1 MVNSLNSVFKTYAP
15 TETGPKFN
23 VTAAATNLNSVK
35 RVANLAMPIIHM
47 FKPASKIVKLTFLAY
62 DIGNMI
68 ISGDVRKLA
77 SVTAGVSLKIL
88 FPNLFDF
95 TMGSSAIVQNLYR
108 FKGHIAAKDF
118 AAAASDFLSIVQASA
133 EIGLIVYGGPELLVL
148 LLLTQAAKEI
158 GQSYTE
164 FANGNYPEC
173 SANLLYAALRIDA
186 AKPHYQTVHRNLF
199 GTEMSQTDLDQ
210 LFKEIV
216 KIQQDPGAPNV
227 VDFEK
232 LLIKN
237 NFKSKITELS
247 FDNKQITNVAFKNIL
262 INESSFNNASVKS
275 ASFENTVFKNC
286 DLNNARMIHSIFKKN
301 HFVNCDLERAEF
313 NWSSFKDST
322 FINSDLTSAVLNNA
336 QLTNVYF
343 AFCDLFEST
352 FFETGVRD
360 SAIISSNLKDCLLF
374 DTKEKFHIF
383 GGVAHEI
390 TRPVVGLLY
399 DFEEPKIFAR
409 KIDES
414 LKDNQAIVFKYHYLP
429 DSVDTNA
436 LDLEV
441 KAKLGGYKLSPKQ
454 SIPQFIIANPVEN
467 SEIAKI
473 KEYAAK
479 ISPHIDCLAIPG
491 GMDIQPELYGKFK
504 EVGTFTDPNY
514 LRSIFEFAMIE
525 QADKKDIPTLG
536 VCRGSQIVN
545 VYYGGTLN
553 QNVGDHYRVFHT
565 LRISE
570 KSLRTKTGN
579 AAFNI
584 LKNKKIVGLSMH
596 HQASDKV
603 AKNLDVVIEH
613 EGSPELLISKFK
625 RYLNYPVFVLTQFHP
640 EMISFDSYKGGD
652 NFFNNN
658 NFFRDLIKRGD
669 IYMKSK
675 KEKAPFV

>member
-1 MVNSLNSVFKTYAP
+1 MVNNLNSVFKTYDP
-15 TETGPKFN
+15 TETGPKFK
-23 VTAAATNLNSVK
+23 VTAAPTSLNSVK

-62 DIGNMI
+62 DIGSI
-68 ISGDVRKLA
+68 VISGDVKKLA

-95 TMGSSAIVQNLYR
+95 AMGSSSIVKSLCS
-108 FKGHIAAKDF
+108 FKGNIATKDF
-118 AAAASDFLSIVQASA
+118 AAAASDFLEIVQASA

-148 LLLTQAAKEI
+148 VLLTQAAKEI
-158 GQSYTE
+158 GQSYAE
-164 FANGNYPEC
+164 YAKGNYPEC
-173 SANLLYAALRIDA
+173 AANLLYAALRIDA

-199 GTEMSQTDLDQ
+199 GTDISQTDLDQ
-210 LFKEIV
+210 LFSEIV
-216 KIQQDPGAPNV
+216 RIQQAPGEPNV

-262 INESSFNNASVKS
+262 IKESSFNNASVKS
-275 ASFENTVFKNC
+275 STFENTVFNNC
-286 DLNNARMIHSIFKKN
+286 DLKNARMIHSVFKKN
-301 HFVNCDLERAEF
+301 HFINCDLSRAEL

-322 FINSDLTSAVLNNA
+322 FINSDLTSTVLNNA

-390 TRPVVGLLY
+390 TRPVVALLY
-399 DFEEPKIFAR
+399 DCEEPKTFA
-409 KIDES
+409 KLIDVS
-414 LKDNQAIVFKYHYLP
+414 LKDNQAIVFKCHYLP
-429 DSVDTNA
+429 TTVDTDA

-441 KAKLGGYKLSPKQ
+441 KAKLENYKFSSKQ
-454 SIPQFIIANPVEN
+454 SIPQYIIANPIEN

-473 KEYAAK
+473 KDYAAK
-479 ISPHIDCLAIPG
+479 IAPHIDCLALPG
-491 GMDIQPELYGKFK
+491 GMDIQPELYGKVT
-504 EVGTFTDPNY
+504 EANTLTDPNY

-525 QADKKDIPTLG
+525 QAEARSIPTLG

-545 VYYGGTLN
+545 VFFGGTLTQDIDN
-553 QNVGDHYRVFHT
+553 HYRVFHN
-565 LRISE
+565 LRIRE
-570 KSLRTKTGN
+570 ASLRTKTGN

-596 HQASDKV
+596 HQANDKV
-603 AKNLDVVIEH
+603 ASNLDVVIEH

-625 RYLNYPVFVLTQFHP
+625 RFLNYAVFVLPAFHP
-640 EMISFDSYKGGD
+640 EMKSSDTYKSGD
-652 NFFNNN
+652 NFLNNN
-658 NFFRDLIKRGD
+658 NFFRDLIRRGS
-669 IYMKSK
+669 IYKSK
-675 KEKAPFV
+675 KEIAPSV